1 MHARVGGKIANGHG
15 LPSALNPR
23 KDGGGGDDVECVNGR
38 KANAAPGG
46 SVMVAGYDK
55 NGNRLTGLKNISK
68 SNG

>member
-1 MHARVGGKIANGHG
+1 MEHT
-15 LPSALNPR
+15 
-23 KDGGGGDDVECVNGR
+23 NGR

-55 NGNRLTGLKNISK
+55 SGKRLVGLQNIGK